1 MLFFFTEKASIPKII
16 FLFYVL
22 KADFE
27 NPKSKVG
34 VIGLCLY
41 FTSHLQGNE
50 TFGRIGAIR
59 KVCKRWME
67 NLQHFFL
74 SMVIHKTGKRL
85 IMWRCLA

>member
-1 MLFFFTEKASIPKII
+1 MIPKII

-22 KADFE
+22 KTDFE

-34 VIGLCLY
+34 IIGLCLY
-41 FTSHLQGNE
+41 FTSHLQGKE
-50 TFGRIGAIR
+50 TFGKIRAIR

-74 SMVIHKTGKRL
+74 RMVIRKTGEHL
-85 IMWRCLA
+85 IMLRCLTSLPTHNTLT